1 MCSQQDSV
9 MELVCITFESELR
22 LEELESRFRER
33 AQQFRDMDG
42 LLQKYYVHDE
52 TTGRVGGIYV
62 FDSKASRDA
71 LFESEIHAKLRDG
84 SDVRAF
90 DITTFH
96 VVFPLYES
104 GDELDSTD
112 VNEDV

>member
-1 MCSQQDSV
+1 
-9 MELVCITFESELR
+9 MEIVFITFESESS
-22 LEELESRFRER
+22 LEEIESRFRDR
-33 AQQFRDMDG
+33 AQQFRDMEG

-52 TTGRVGGIYV
+52 ESGRVGGIYV
-62 FDSKASRDA
+62 FDSEASRDA

-84 SDVRAF
+84 SDVRDL

-104 GDELDSTD
+104 GDVSASVD
-112 VNEDV
+112 VRS